1 MRARFGDNVL
11 RLKLDSVMALDDQSS
26 CLALKAMSYG
36 EPSST
41 IIAVSGRLSGVQQ
54 YRRCNASLNSVS
66 ERQASHHMSLETV
79 HALAGNCRRLSLF
92 QKVLEETRPA
102 LPSLVDQ
109 SMLQCFGV
117 VRCR

>member
-26 CLALKAMSYG
+26 FLALKAG
-36 EPSST
+36 EPSPT